1 MSLGLTRPPLA
12 DSTMLTLTS
21 HYTATNAK
29 HHRYAAPNLPRRPRG
44 KRTAHAPDPGERGA
58 GGTAT
63 DAGSTAGQPEPRAEP
78 WTVRDAGRALT
89 VRDASG
95 VLDRPRYERSP
106 GPSVTQAEFLLARG
120 TSGVLTR
127 PRHER
132 RTQKIRARGTEPR
145 VSQATSGPRATW
157 DTEILP
163 LPTSIP
169 GTEHGW
175 ETSHL
180 VRMTPSRTTARVRA
194 LSPATRRERTDACQ
208 TPPIAHPAGRQER
221 WQRPGQ

>member
-29 HHRYAAPNLPRRPRG
+29 HHRYAAPNLPRRPPEEADRARRG
-44 KRTAHAPDPGERGA
+44 SGRAGA
-58 GGTAT
+58 GGRLAW
-63 DAGSTAGQPEPRAEP
+63 A
-78 WTVRDAGRALT
+78 
-89 VRDASG
+89 ASG
-95 VLDRPRYERSP
+95 ALDRPRHRQSVDRPRRKRSSCSP
-106 GPSVTQAEFLLARG
+106 EARG
-120 TSGVLTR
+120 T
-127 PRHER
+127 
-132 RTQKIRARGTEPR
+132 RTQKTGRKVPGPR
-145 VSQATSGPRATW
+145 VPQATSGPRATW
-157 DTEILP
+157 GTKILP

-194 LSPATRRERTDACQ
+194 LSPATRRERTDASQ
-208 TPPIAHPAGRQER
+208 TPPVAHPAGRQER
-221 WQRPGQ
+221 WQRP